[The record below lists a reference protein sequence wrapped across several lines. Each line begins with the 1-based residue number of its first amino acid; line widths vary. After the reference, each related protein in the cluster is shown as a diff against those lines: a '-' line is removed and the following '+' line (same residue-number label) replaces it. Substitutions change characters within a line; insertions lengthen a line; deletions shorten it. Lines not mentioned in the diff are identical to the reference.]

1 MFSQQKGMK
10 FLLRKAVTERMF
22 DCPMLSS
29 HHSHLNRLIK
39 GKRIDKVDVTNI
51 ILFCDDRSF

>member
-1 MFSQQKGMK
+1 MK